1 MAGKKQKSQIS
12 TDCPSQ
18 EKHDSA
24 NKVSKPA
31 KEHKAFIKSG
41 RKAGEAGDSN
51 TGPGKSS
58 SQKQNGPNNMKKMP
72 KNEYRAAKKDAKL
85 KQKHQKL
92 LPQEPKSGKRKQDMF
107 FAPPAPMKEAEEV
120 TKKEEEQPKVTEPSQ
135 PESEAVIETIKIPV
149 ATPDP
154 ATSAQQNLA
163 ARSGVVSVVNKA
175 HKKRKR
181 SNIDVVAELEKDARK
196 LIRTGNSLGAGLE
209 VDGWD

>member
-12 TDCPSQ
+12 TDYPSQ
-18 EKHDSA
+18 EKHDSQ
-24 NKVSKPA
+24 NKGSKPA
-31 KEHKAFIKSG
+31 KELKAFIKSG

-51 TGPGKSS
+51 TGP
-58 SQKQNGPNNMKKMP
+58 
-72 KNEYRAAKKDAKL
+72 AKKDAKL